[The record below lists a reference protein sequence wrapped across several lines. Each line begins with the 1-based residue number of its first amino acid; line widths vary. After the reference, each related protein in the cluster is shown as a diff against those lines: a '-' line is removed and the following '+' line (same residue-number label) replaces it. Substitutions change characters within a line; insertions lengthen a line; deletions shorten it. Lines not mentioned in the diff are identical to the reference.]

1 MDEIKKMSKV
11 EMAANLEKVNKSVAH
26 WGQHT

>member
-1 MDEIKKMSKV
+1 MSKA